1 MAMQKTVFSV
11 LKEILMKLDPNN
23 DVYPGDLS
31 ILNVRK
37 QQWARGEEKSK
48 VYTIGSIV
56 ILVAGLISMFVVNSR
71 FGGTTM
77 MSQIPLHITIWITAL
92 LAFLTSRKGKQL
104 SQAPFFGF
112 HDARFE
118 TDDDTLY
125 YRFQKG
131 MTLRTYIIKD
141 NNIHRILRDDES
153 GTIVIEGDAVVN
165 IQKRKGETEEK
176 VTEFYCL
183 VPFDK
188 YDLDDLLAPYGKKV
202 RKADGKLRQ
211 KYIDEH

>member
-1 MAMQKTVFSV
+1 
-11 LKEILMKLDPNN
+11 MKVNPNN

-37 QQWARGEEKSK
+37 QQWAKGEERSK
-48 VYTIGSIV
+48 VYNIGAVV
-56 ILVAGLISMFVVNSR
+56 ILIAGLICMIIVNSK

-77 MSQIPLHITIWITAL
+77 MSQLPLHITIWITAL
-92 LAFLTSRKGKQL
+92 LAFLFSRKGKQI

-125 YRFQKG
+125 YRYQQG
-131 MTLRTYIIKD
+131 MTLRTFIIKD
-141 NNIHRILRDDES
+141 NNIHKITRDDEW
-153 GTIVIEGDAVVN
+153 GVILIEGDGVVN
-165 IQKRKGETEEK
+165 IERRGGETEEK
-176 VTEFYCL
+176 VSEFYCL

-188 YDLDDLLAPYGKKV
+188 YDLDDLLQPYGKKV
-202 RKADGKLRQ
+202 KNAKVSLRQ
-211 KYIDEH
+211 KYIDEHQ

>member
-1 MAMQKTVFSV
+1 
-11 LKEILMKLDPNN
+11 MKLDPHN

-31 ILNVRK
+31 ILNIRK
-37 QQWARGEEKSK
+37 QDWAKGEERSRI
-48 VYTIGSIV
+48 YTTLSFV
-56 ILVAGLISMFVVNSR
+56 IIIAGLIAMIIVNNKT
-71 FGGTTM
+71 GGSTM
-77 MSQIPLHITIWITAL
+77 MSQLPLHITIWTTAL
-92 LAFLTSRKGKQL
+92 LTFLFARKGKQL
-104 SQAPFFGF
+104 SQAPFYGF

-141 NNIHRILRDDES
+141 KDVKKITRDDDW
-153 GTIVIEGDAVVN
+153 GVICITGDAVVN
-165 IQKRKGETEEK
+165 IERRGGETEEK
-176 VTEFYCL
+176 VYEFYAL

-188 YDLDDLLAPYGKKV
+188 YDLDDLLKPYGKKV
-202 RKADGKLRQ
+202 KSANGTLRQ

>member
-1 MAMQKTVFSV
+1 
-11 LKEILMKLDPNN
+11 MKLNPNN

-37 QQWARGEEKSK
+37 QQWAKGEESSK
-48 VYTIGSIV
+48 IYSIISV
-56 ILVAGLISMFVVNSR
+56 VVLIAGLISMIVVNNK

-77 MSQIPLHITIWITAL
+77 MSQLPLHITIWITAL
-92 LAFLTSRKGKQL
+92 LAFLFARKAKQI

-141 NNIHRILRDDES
+141 DKIHKITRDDEW
-153 GTIVIEGDAVVN
+153 GVIMIEGDAVVN
-165 IQKRKGETEEK
+165 IERRGGETEEK
-176 VTEFYCL
+176 VREFYAL

-188 YDLDDLLAPYGKKV
+188 YDLDDLLQPYGKKV
-202 RKADGKLRQ
+202 KSADDKLRQ

>member
-1 MAMQKTVFSV
+1 
-11 LKEILMKLDPNN
+11 MKLNPNN

-31 ILNVRK
+31 ILNIRK
-37 QQWARGEEKSK
+37 QQWAKGEDRSQI
-48 VYTIGSIV
+48 YNIATIV
-56 ILVAGLISMFVVNSR
+56 ILVAGLLCMILVNKK

-77 MSQIPLHITIWITAL
+77 MSQLPLHITIWATAL
-92 LAFLTSRKGKQL
+92 LAFLFSRKGKQL

-125 YRFQKG
+125 YRFQVG

-141 NNIHRILRDDES
+141 KDVKKIIRDDDW
-153 GTIVIEGDAVVN
+153 GVILIEGDAVIN
-165 IQKRKGETEEK
+165 IERRKGETEEK
-176 VTEFYCL
+176 VNEFYAL

-188 YDLDDLLAPYGKKV
+188 YDLDDLLQPYGKKV
-202 RKADGKLRQ
+202 KKANGTLRQ
-211 KYIDEH
+211 KYLDEH

>member
-1 MAMQKTVFSV
+1 
-11 LKEILMKLDPNN
+11 MKLNPNN

-37 QQWARGEEKSK
+37 QQWAKGEEKSK
-48 VYTIGSIV
+48 IFSIGAIV
-56 ILVAGLISMFVVNSR
+56 ILVGGLICMIIVNSR

-77 MSQIPLHITIWITAL
+77 KSQLPLHFTIWITAL
-92 LAFLTSRKGKQL
+92 LAFLVSRRGKQL

-125 YRFQKG
+125 YRFQQG
-131 MTLRTYIIKD
+131 MTLRTFIIKD
-141 NNIHRILRDDES
+141 NRIHKITRDDEW
-153 GTIVIEGDAVVN
+153 GVILIEGEGVVN
-165 IQKRKGETEEK
+165 IERRGGETEEQ
-176 VTEFYCL
+176 VSEFYCL

-188 YDLDDLLAPYGKKV
+188 YDLDDLLQPYGKKV
-202 RKADGKLRQ
+202 KNVKGTLRQ
-211 KYIDEH
+211 KYLDDHQ

>member
-1 MAMQKTVFSV
+1 
-11 LKEILMKLDPNN
+11 MKLNPNN

-37 QQWARGEEKSK
+37 QQWAKGEERSK
-48 VYTIGSIV
+48 VYNIGAVV
-56 ILVAGLISMFVVNSR
+56 ILIAGLICMIIVNSK

-77 MSQIPLHITIWITAL
+77 MSQLPLHITIWITAL
-92 LAFLTSRKGKQL
+92 LAFLFSRKGKQI

-125 YRFQKG
+125 YRYQQG
-131 MTLRTYIIKD
+131 MTLRTFIIKD
-141 NNIHRILRDDES
+141 NNIHKITRDDEW
-153 GTIVIEGDAVVN
+153 GVILIEGDGVVN
-165 IQKRKGETEEK
+165 IERRGGETEEK
-176 VTEFYCL
+176 VSEFYCL

-188 YDLDDLLAPYGKKV
+188 YDLDDLLQPYGKKV
-202 RKADGKLRQ
+202 KNAKISLRQ
-211 KYIDEH
+211 KYIDEHQ

>member
-1 MAMQKTVFSV
+1 
-11 LKEILMKLDPNN
+11 MKLNPSN

-31 ILNVRK
+31 ILNIRK
-37 QQWARGEEKSK
+37 QQWAKGEEKSRI
-48 VYTIGSIV
+48 YTILSVV
-56 ILVAGLISMFVVNSR
+56 ILIGGLICMIIVNNK

-77 MSQIPLHITIWITAL
+77 MSQLPLHVTIWITAL

-125 YRFQKG
+125 YRYQQG
-131 MTLRTYIIKD
+131 MTLRTFIIKD
-141 NNIHRILRDDES
+141 SKIHKITRDDEW
-153 GTIVIEGDAVVN
+153 GVILIEGDGTVN
-165 IQKRKGETEEK
+165 IERRGGETEEQVK
-176 VTEFYCL
+176 EFYCL

-188 YDLDDLLAPYGKKV
+188 YDLDDLLQPYGKKV
-202 RKADGKLRQ
+202 KSVKGSLRQ
-211 KYIDEH
+211 KYIDEHQQ

>member
-1 MAMQKTVFSV
+1 
-11 LKEILMKLDPNN
+11 MKLNPNN

-37 QQWARGEEKSK
+37 QQWAKGEERSK
-48 VYTIGSIV
+48 VYNIGAVV
-56 ILVAGLISMFVVNSR
+56 ILIAGLICMIIVNSK

-77 MSQIPLHITIWITAL
+77 MSQLPLHITIWITAL
-92 LAFLTSRKGKQL
+92 LAFFFSRKGKQI

-125 YRFQKG
+125 YRYQQG
-131 MTLRTYIIKD
+131 MTLRTFIIKD
-141 NNIHRILRDDES
+141 NNIHKITRDDEW
-153 GTIVIEGDAVVN
+153 GVILIEGDGVVN
-165 IQKRKGETEEK
+165 IERRGGETEEK
-176 VTEFYCL
+176 VSEFYCL

-188 YDLDDLLAPYGKKV
+188 YDLDDLLQPYGKKV
-202 RKADGKLRQ
+202 KNSKISLRQ
-211 KYIDEH
+211 KYIDEHQ

>member
-1 MAMQKTVFSV
+1 
-11 LKEILMKLDPNN
+11 MKLDPKN

-31 ILNVRK
+31 ILNIRK
-37 QQWARGEEKSK
+37 QDWAKGEERSK
-48 VYTIGSIV
+48 IYSVLSAA
-56 ILVAGLISMFVVNSR
+56 ILIAGLITMILVSSR
-71 FGGTTM
+71 NRGSTM
-77 MSQIPLHITIWITAL
+77 MSQLPLHITIWTTAL
-92 LAFLTSRKGKQL
+92 LAFLTARKGKQL
-104 SQAPFFGF
+104 SQAPFYGF

-141 NNIHRILRDDES
+141 KDVKRITRDDDW
-153 GTIVIEGDAVVN
+153 GVICIQGDAVVN
-165 IQKRKGETEEK
+165 IERRSGETEEK
-176 VTEFYCL
+176 VDEFYAL

-188 YDLDDLLAPYGKKV
+188 YDLDDLLQPYGKKV
-202 RKADGKLRQ
+202 KSANGTLRQ

>member
-1 MAMQKTVFSV
+1 
-11 LKEILMKLDPNN
+11 MKLNPNN

-37 QQWARGEEKSK
+37 QQWAKGEERSK
-48 VYTIGSIV
+48 VYNIGAVV
-56 ILVAGLISMFVVNSR
+56 ILIAGLICMIIVNSK

-77 MSQIPLHITIWITAL
+77 MSQLPLHITIWITAL
-92 LAFLTSRKGKQL
+92 LAFLFSRKGKQI

-125 YRFQKG
+125 YRYQQG
-131 MTLRTYIIKD
+131 MTLRTFIIKD
-141 NNIHRILRDDES
+141 NNIHKITRDDEW
-153 GTIVIEGDAVVN
+153 GVILIEGDGVVN
-165 IQKRKGETEEK
+165 IERRGGETEEK
-176 VTEFYCL
+176 VSEFYCL

-188 YDLDDLLAPYGKKV
+188 YDLDDLLQPYGKKV
-202 RKADGKLRQ
+202 KNSKISLRQ
-211 KYIDEH
+211 KYIDEHQ

>member
-1 MAMQKTVFSV
+1 
-11 LKEILMKLDPNN
+11 MKLDPKN

-31 ILNVRK
+31 ILNIRK
-37 QQWARGEEKSK
+37 QDWAKGEDRSK
-48 VYTIGSIV
+48 IYTILSYV
-56 ILVAGLISMFVVNSR
+56 ILICGLIAMIMVATRNR
-71 FGGTTM
+71 GNTM
-77 MSQIPLHITIWITAL
+77 MSQLPLHITIWITAL
-92 LAFLTSRKGKQL
+92 LAFITARKGKQL
-104 SQAPFFGF
+104 SQAPFYGF

-141 NNIHRILRDDES
+141 KAVKKITRDDDW
-153 GTIVIEGDAVVN
+153 GVILIEGDAVVN
-165 IQKRKGETEEK
+165 IERRKGETEEK
-176 VTEFYCL
+176 VSEFYAL

-188 YDLDDLLAPYGKKV
+188 YDLDDLLQPYGKKV
-202 RKADGKLRQ
+202 KKANGTLRQ

>member
-1 MAMQKTVFSV
+1 
-11 LKEILMKLDPNN
+11 MKLNPNN

-31 ILNVRK
+31 ILNIRK
-37 QQWARGEEKSK
+37 QQWAKGEDRSQI
-48 VYTIGSIV
+48 YNIATIV
-56 ILVAGLISMFVVNSR
+56 ILVAGLLCMILVNKK

-77 MSQIPLHITIWITAL
+77 MSQLP
-92 LAFLTSRKGKQL
+92 

-131 MTLRTYIIKD
+131 MTLRTFIIKD
-141 NNIHRILRDDES
+141 NKIHKITRDDEW
-153 GTIVIEGDAVVN
+153 GVILIEGDGIVN
-165 IQKRKGETEEK
+165 IERRGGETEEQ
-176 VTEFYCL
+176 VSEFYCL

-188 YDLDDLLAPYGKKV
+188 
-202 RKADGKLRQ
+202 
-211 KYIDEH
+211 

>member
-1 MAMQKTVFSV
+1 
-11 LKEILMKLDPNN
+11 MKLNPNN

-37 QQWARGEEKSK
+37 QQWAKGEERSK
-48 VYTIGSIV
+48 VYNIGAVV
-56 ILVAGLISMFVVNSR
+56 ILIAGLICMIIVNSK

-77 MSQIPLHITIWITAL
+77 MSQLPLHITIWITAL
-92 LAFLTSRKGKQL
+92 LAFLFSRKGKQI

-141 NNIHRILRDDES
+141 KNVKKIYRDDDW
-153 GTIVIEGDAVVN
+153 GVILIDGDAVVN
-165 IQKRKGETEEK
+165 IERRKGETEES
-176 VTEFYCL
+176 VSEFYAL

-188 YDLDDLLAPYGKKV
+188 YDLDDLLQPYGKKV
-202 RKADGKLRQ
+202 KKVDGTLRQ
-211 KYIDEH
+211 KYLDEHQ

>member
-1 MAMQKTVFSV
+1 
-11 LKEILMKLDPNN
+11 MKLDPHN

-31 ILNVRK
+31 ILNIRK
-37 QQWARGEEKSK
+37 QDWAKGEERSK
-48 VYTIGSIV
+48 IYTTISFV
-56 ILVAGLISMFVVNSR
+56 IIIAGLIAMIIVNSKT
-71 FGGTTM
+71 GGSTM
-77 MSQIPLHITIWITAL
+77 MSQLPLHITIWTTAL
-92 LAFLTSRKGKQL
+92 LTFLFARKGKQM
-104 SQAPFFGF
+104 SQAPFYGF

-141 NNIHRILRDDES
+141 KDVKKIIRDDDW
-153 GTIVIEGDAVVN
+153 GVICIKGDAVVN
-165 IQKRKGETEEK
+165 IERRGGETEEK
-176 VTEFYCL
+176 TDEFYAL

-188 YDLDDLLAPYGKKV
+188 YDLDDLLKPYGKKV
-202 RKADGKLRQ
+202 KSADGTLRQ